1 MQKNFLNLRCNDKLP
16 LISSG
21 PEFPEAGG
29 LISYG
34 SPLSEGFKRSAYF
47 IDRIL
52 KGTSPKDLPAEE
64 PTKFY
69 MVINA
74 KTAAT
79 LGLKIPD
86 VIQVQADRI
95 IE

>member
-1 MQKNFLNLRCNDKLP
+1 M
-16 LISSG
+16 
-21 PEFPEAGG
+21 A
-29 LISYG
+29 
-34 SPLSEGFKRSAYF
+34 SEGFKRSAYF

-52 KGTSPKDLPAEE
+52 KGAPPKDLPAEE

-69 MVINA
+69 MVING

>member
-1 MQKNFLNLRCNDKLP
+1 
-16 LISSG
+16 
-21 PEFPEAGG
+21 
-29 LISYG
+29 
-34 SPLSEGFKRSAYF
+34 
-47 IDRIL
+47 
-52 KGTSPKDLPAEE
+52 
-64 PTKFY
+64 
-69 MVINA
+69 MVING